1 MDEILQEFKDESKD
15 LVEQLLDILDS
26 AEEGFKNKSKLE
38 EYGQIV
44 DRIMGGAKSVAMA
57 TESPMPQQIG
67 NYAELCKIV
76 GYKGS
81 QISADGQFYIV
92 VVAFLQDATE
102 MLEQMVNVTG
112 TDKEKKIREILSE
125 TFLDRLK
132 WISERFEEGLRASV
146 ATTTDKEKSKDEND
160 QTDIDAILKQLGV
173 G

>member
-26 AEEGFKNKSKLE
+26 AEEGYHNKSDLE

-57 TESPMPQQIG
+57 SDSPMPDQIG
-67 NYAELCKIV
+67 KYAELCKIV

-81 QISADGQFYIV
+81 QISSEGQFYIV

-102 MLEQMVNVTG
+102 MLEKMVEVTG
-112 TDKEKKIREILSE
+112 TAQEKNIREILSE

-146 ATTTDKEKSKDEND
+146 ATETDDTPKDENE
-160 QTDIDAILKQLGV
+160 QADIDAILKQLGL

>member
-1 MDEILQEFKDESKD
+1 MDEILLEFKEESKD
-15 LVEQLLDILDS
+15 LVAQLLDILDS
-26 AEEGFKNKSKLE
+26 AEEGFANKSKLE

-57 TESPMPQQIG
+57 SESPMPEQIG
-67 NYAELCKIV
+67 KYAELCKIV

-81 QISADGQFYIV
+81 QISEDGPFYTV
-92 VVAFLQDATE
+92 VIAFLQDATE
-102 MLEQMVNVTG
+102 MLDQMVDVTG
-112 TDKEKKIREILSE
+112 TKKELSIKELLSE

-146 ATTTDKEKSKDEND
+146 ATKMDKAEKKQENE
-160 QTDIDAILKQLGV
+160 QADIDAILKQLGL

>member
-1 MDEILQEFKDESKD
+1 MDEILQDFKDESKD

-26 AEEGFKNKSKLE
+26 AEEGFEKKQSLE

-57 TESPMPQQIG
+57 TDSPMPEQIG
-67 NYAELCKIV
+67 TYAELCKIV

-81 QISADGQFYIV
+81 QISTDGPFYTV

-102 MLEQMVNVTG
+102 MLELMIDVTG
-112 TDKEKKIREILSE
+112 TPKERSIKEILNK

-132 WISERFEEGLRASV
+132 WISEKFEEGLRASV
-146 ATTTDKEKSKDEND
+146 ATKADGKEAEVNE
-160 QTDIDAILKQLGV
+160 QADIDAILKQLGL

>member
-1 MDEILQEFKDESKD
+1 MDEILLEFKEESKD

-26 AEEGFKNKSKLE
+26 AEEGYENRAQLE

-57 TESPMPQQIG
+57 CESEMPSQIG
-67 NYAELCKIV
+67 AYAELCKIV

-81 QISADGQFYIV
+81 QISSDTNFYVV

-102 MLEQMVNVTG
+102 MLEKMVEVTG
-112 TDKEKKIREILSE
+112 TPKEQSIKELLST

-146 ATTTDKEKSKDEND
+146 ATTADKKEAKDENS
-160 QTDIDAILKQLGV
+160 QADIDSILAQLGLN
-173 G
+173 